1 MHSPDFS
8 IPQEVENQLRIC
20 PVTEEAVWLNEEGQ
34 LLPCEVKHEVV
45 APEFLPGN
53 AAKLVFFSQQKYVTM
68 RYAPASYGK
77 TSIKLYQTKES
88 AWESAC
94 LDAVSELGLSNTQI
108 IIQSIVTQ
116 IINKATKLIH
126 SLNWW
131 FI

>member
-1 MHSPDFS
+1 MHNPDFS

-20 PVTEEAVWLNEEGQ
+20 TVIEEASWLNEEGQ
-34 LLPCEVKHEVV
+34 LLPCEVSHEVV
-45 APEFLPGN
+45 APQFLPGN
-53 AAKLVFFSQQKYVTM
+53 AAKLVCFSRQKYVTM

-77 TSIKLYQTKES
+77 TPIKLFQTKES

-108 IIQSIVTQ
+108 ITKSIVTQ
-116 IINKATKLIH
+116 VTNKATQLIH

-131 FI
+131 LI

>member
-20 PVTEEAVWLNEEGQ
+20 SVIEEASWLNEEGQ
-34 LLPCEVKHEVV
+34 LLPCEVSHEVV
-45 APEFLPGN
+45 APQFLPGN
-53 AAKLVFFSQQKYVTM
+53 AAKLVCFSRQKYVTI
-68 RYAPASYGK
+68 GK
-77 TSIKLYQTKES
+77 TPIKLFQTKES

-108 IIQSIVTQ
+108 ITKSIVSQ
-116 IINKATKLIH
+116 IINKATQLIH

-131 FI
+131 LI

>member
-8 IPQEVENQLRIC
+8 ISQEVENLLRIC
-20 PVTEEAVWLNEEGQ
+20 PVIEEASYLNKGQ
-34 LLPCEVKHEVV
+34 LLPCEVNHEVV

-53 AAKLVFFSQQKYVTM
+53 AEKLVCFSRQKYVTIGVT
-68 RYAPASYGK
+68 P
-77 TSIKLYQTKES
+77 IKLFQTKES

-108 IIQSIVTQ
+108 ITQPIVTQ
-116 IINKATKLIH
+116 VIEKATQLIQ

-131 FI
+131 LI

>member
-8 IPQEVENQLRIC
+8 IPQEVENLLRIC
-20 PVTEEAVWLNEEGQ
+20 PVTEEALWLNDEGQ
-34 LLPCEVKHEVV
+34 LLPCEVSHEVV

-53 AAKLVFFSQQKYVTM
+53 AAKLVCFSQQKYVTI
-68 RYAPASYGK
+68 GK

-94 LDAVSELGLSNTQI
+94 LDAVSELGFSNTNTLTK
-108 IIQSIVTQ
+108 SIVTQ
-116 IINKATKLIH
+116 VINKATQLIH

-131 FI
+131 LI

>member
-8 IPQEVENQLRIC
+8 IPQEIENLLRIC
-20 PVTEEAVWLNEEGQ
+20 PVTEDAVWLNEEGQ
-34 LLPCEVKHEVV
+34 LLPCEVSHEVV

-53 AAKLVFFSQQKYVTM
+53 AAKLVCFSQQKYVTIG
-68 RYAPASYGK
+68 RTP
-77 TSIKLYQTKES
+77 IKLYTTKES

-108 IIQSIVTQ
+108 ITKSIVTQ
-116 IINKATKLIH
+116 VINKATKLIH

-131 FI
+131 LI